1 MKFTFRWFGDDD
13 PVSLSHIR
21 QIPTMR
27 GIVGNLFEIPVG
39 EVWGLEQIR
48 TLKAKIEA
56 HGLALSVIESIP
68 VHEAI
73 KLGAPER
80 DQFIENYQQ
89 SIRHLGQL
97 NIPVLCYNFMPVFD
111 WARTDLAYPMADG
124 SNALAYF
131 HADIEKIDFS
141 QGMPDMPAWANA
153 YSAEELNAILEQYQQ
168 ISEEDLFDNLIYF
181 LKAIVPVAEQS
192 DVRLALHPDDPPWSI
207 FGLPRIV
214 RDAPNLQRILDAVD
228 SPYHGLT
235 FCTGS
240 LGASETNDLPA
251 MVRQFAERIHFAH
264 LRNVKRLAPQDFHE
278 SEHPAEYGDVDL
290 YQVVKALVETGFD
303 GAFRPD
309 HGRMIWGET
318 GKAGYGLY
326 DRALGGMY
334 LQGLIE
340 AVRRS

>member
-1 MKFTFRWFGDDD
+1 M
-13 PVSLSHIR
+13 LSI
-21 QIPTMR
+21 
-27 GIVGNLFEIPVG
+27 
-39 EVWGLEQIR
+39 
-48 TLKAKIEA
+48 TLRAKPCASI
-56 HGLALSVIESIP
+56 LAFSVIESIP

-251 MVRQFAERIHFAH
+251 MVRQFAGRIHFAH